1 MIRLG
6 QKDDSLEE
14 FDGDNDRKSCA
25 LLKDLVPSSTW
36 MEVSLLMVLFCI
48 DELEGIT
55 TFMDMLMLS

>member
-1 MIRLG
+1 MLRLG
-6 QKDDSLEE
+6 QKYDSLEE
-14 FDGDNDRKSCA
+14 FDGDNDRKSCV

>member
-6 QKDDSLEE
+6 QKYDSLEE
-14 FDGDNDRKSCA
+14 FDGDNDRKSCV

-55 TFMDMLMLS
+55 QPSWIC

>member
-6 QKDDSLEE
+6 QKYDSLEE
-14 FDGDNDRKSCA
+14 FDGDNDRKSCV